1 MRRAEAIT
9 KLKTFEPRLR
19 AMGATSLFLFGSTAR
34 GDESPGSD
42 IDVFLDVPTGV
53 SFTLFEMAAARRLL
67 SEGLRT
73 SVDLTMRDEISPK
86 LSSSIFQDAV
96 KVF

>member
-34 GDESPGSD
+34 GDENPGSD
-42 IDVFLDVPTGV
+42 IDVFLDVPPGA

-67 SEGLRT
+67 QAE
-73 SVDLTMRDEISPK
+73 
-86 LSSSIFQDAV
+86 AV
-96 KVF
+96 S